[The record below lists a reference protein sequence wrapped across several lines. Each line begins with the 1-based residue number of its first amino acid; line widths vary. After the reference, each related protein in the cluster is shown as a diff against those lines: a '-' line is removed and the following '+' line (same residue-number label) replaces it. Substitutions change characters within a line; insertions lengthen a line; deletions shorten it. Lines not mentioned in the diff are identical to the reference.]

1 MSPRF
6 FTAGLL
12 GGVALALLATVGSAS
27 AAVVV
32 TFQEV
37 QNRSD
42 PMPAIP
48 FTLLNLGTNATPDT
62 FVSSASGSAGGISYS
77 FSGGS
82 SGLYAGGVSGIAA
95 SPYGDSNHYTNYF
108 SAEGSGGTVTLN
120 YSSNQTSL
128 SMVWGTVDSGD
139 TRNLLITAGGNSISG
154 TEINTLCGNCI
165 TSDGNQELYLTV
177 TGLNP
182 FKTVTFSDAN
192 ANAFEFNVA
201 AVPEPATW
209 GMMILGFMGVGFM
222 AYRRKSSGQSFRLA

>member
-1 MSPRF
+1 MNSRL
-6 FTAGLL
+6 FTAGVL
-12 GGVALALLATVGSAS
+12 GGVALALLATIGSAS
-27 AAVVV
+27 AVIVS
-32 TFQEV
+32 FSEV

-42 PMPAIP
+42 PMPPIP

-82 SGLYAGGVSGIAA
+82 GLYAGGVSGVAA

-108 SAEGSGGTVTLN
+108 SAEGGGGSVTLN
-120 YSSNQTSL
+120 YSSTQNSL

-154 TEINTLCGNCI
+154 TQINALCGGCI
-165 TSDGNQELYLTV
+165 TNDGNQELYLTL
-177 TGLNP
+177 TGLNS
-182 FKTVTFSDAN
+182 FKSVTFSDAN

-201 AVPEPATW
+201 AVPELDTW
-209 GMMILGFMGVGFM
+209 GMMILGFMGVGFL
-222 AYRRKSSGQSFRLA
+222 AYRRKGKNSGSSFRFA